1 MIYAIAYDL
10 GTSAVKT
17 CLFKID
23 ESIEMIASASSA
35 NHLYILENG
44 GAEQDAEEWW
54 QGMCQTTKE
63 VLRTANL
70 PPEKISGISFC
81 SQMRDLCW
89 WIKRETLSEGP

>member
-63 VLRTANL
+63 VPRTANL
-70 PPEKISGISFC
+70 PAGENFRHLFC
-81 SQMRDLCW
+81 SRCGDLCW
-89 WIKRETLSEGP
+89 WIKRGTLS

>member
-23 ESIEMIASASSA
+23 ESIEMIASASSE
-35 NHLYILENG
+35 NHLYILDNG

-54 QGMCQTTKE
+54 QGMRKTTKE
-63 VLRTANL
+63 VLPATGRARDFHPLDCAHAGRTQKKAA
-70 PPEKISGISFC
+70 
-81 SQMRDLCW
+81 
-89 WIKRETLSEGP
+89 TL